1 MQTRAAVT
9 RRQRYPLVRC
19 QAQELVAQLASQMP
33 AAGNF
38 RLLPSGLPKQA
49 EDLLEAYPDADLARG
64 S

>member
-1 MQTRAAVT
+1 MPCSVPAG
-9 RRQRYPLVRC
+9 
-19 QAQELVAQLASQMP
+19 QAQELVAQLASQML

>member
-1 MQTRAAVT
+1 MF
-9 RRQRYPLVRC
+9 RYLQPAG
-19 QAQELVAQLASQMP
+19 QAQELVAQLASQML